1 MNLFW
6 QERLSIL
13 VSRPVRSFFL
23 SVPSVLLAA
32 ALPCSALGIRG
43 YNAAIHDRF
52 TGFPFTP
59 VMNPGFLYD
68 ASRFTGVGWCNQA
81 SYQEF
86 TLVTPSHFLC
96 ANHTFAKPSLGNT
109 VRFVGKDGTV
119 FDRTITVLTNISNDS
134 GGNSDLVV
142 GTLDSPLP
150 ASVVPLPWLNLGNGS
165 EKAYQGTP
173 LIVLG
178 FFARGGAATLTGF
191 QTLNEAGE
199 IDDTRESSFSY
210 NSDSGGTNDCYF
222 EGGDSGSPTFGTAAN
237 GEPALVGTHSAAS
250 SPATTVVNYDCFLPH
265 YVTKVDAFLATAGY
279 RVRPATASATTV
291 ALTSAPSAAT
301 LRQAHAGGATFTV
314 TNTGP
319 ALTGNVELTLTFP
332 SGTAPDSVIMPGWVV
347 EPRGSGVW
355 SLRIA
360 TLAAGANGTATAT
373 WASLPAVASIPIA
386 TTLDSDATALVSA
399 QTALALLPSYA
410 AWSAGLAD
418 AGQSSDPDGD
428 GVSNLIEYALGGDPS
443 TDSLT
448 LPSGQPLLPQI
459 ALTEEGNLDFSF
471 PERTDAADRGLSYV
485 VETSTDLLSW
495 STTLPVGNASSTV
508 AFDPAIDGFTLQHWT
523 WPLDFSPVFFV
534 RLRVELNE
542 AP

>member
-1 MNLFW
+1 VTFHFSV
-6 QERLSIL
+6 RS
-13 VSRPVRSFFL
+13 VRSFFL

-32 ALPCSALGIRG
+32 ALPCSALAIRG
-43 YNAAIHDRF
+43 YDAAIHDRF

-96 ANHTFAKPSLGNT
+96 ANHTGAKPALGNT

-119 FDRTITVLTNISNDS
+119 FDRTVTVLTNISNDS

-150 ASVVPLPWLNLGNGS
+150 ASVSPLPWLNLGNGS
-165 EKAYQGTP
+165 EMAYQGTP
-173 LIVLG
+173 LMVLG
-178 FFARGGAATLTGF
+178 FFARGGAGTLGAF
-191 QTLNEAGE
+191 QTLNDAGE
-199 IDDTRESSFSY
+199 IDNTREFTFTY
-210 NSDSGGTNDCYF
+210 NSASGGVNDCYF
-222 EGGDSGSPTFGTAAN
+222 EGGDSGSPTLGTAVN
-237 GEPALVGTHSAAS
+237 GEPALLGTHSAAG
-250 SPATTVVNYDCFLPH
+250 TTPTGTLNYDCFLPH

-291 ALTSAPSAAT
+291 ALTSTPSAT
-301 LRQAHAGGATFTV
+301 TFRQAHAGGATFTV
-314 TNTGP
+314 TNTG
-319 ALTGNVELTLTFP
+319 AAMTGNVELTLTFP
-332 SGTAPDSVIMPGWVV
+332 VGTAPDSVTMPGWVV
-347 EPRGSGVW
+347 EARGGGVW

-360 TLAAGANGTATAT
+360 KLAAGANGTATAT

-386 TTLDSDATALVSA
+386 TTLASDATALVSA
-399 QTALALLPSYA
+399 QTTLTLLPSYA
-410 AWSAGLAD
+410 AWSTGLAD

-428 GVSNLIEYALGGDPS
+428 GVSNVIEYALGGDPS
-443 TDSLT
+443 TNSLT

-459 ALTEEGNLDFSF
+459 TLTDDGNLDLSF
-471 PERTDAADRGLSYV
+471 PERTDATVRGLSYI
-485 VETSTDLLSW
+485 VETSTDLVSW
-495 STTLPVGNASSTV
+495 STTLPAGNASSAV

-523 WPLDFSPVFFV
+523 WPLDSSQVFFA